1 MVNPIIVFHL
11 SHCFLITSLCNLQGT
26 MLLCTG
32 GTVDYGRKFFFWY
45 AMKVHVQFV
54 YVVTLCQQKFQL
66 ETLFEI

>member
-1 MVNPIIVFHL
+1 
-11 SHCFLITSLCNLQGT
+11 